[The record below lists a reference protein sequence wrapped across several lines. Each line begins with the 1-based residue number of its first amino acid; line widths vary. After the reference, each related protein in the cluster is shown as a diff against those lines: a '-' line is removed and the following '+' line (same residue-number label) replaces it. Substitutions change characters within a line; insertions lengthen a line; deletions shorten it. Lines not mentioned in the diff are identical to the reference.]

1 MTNVVH
7 SNQQITLNL
16 KQQLIAVEQLIESI
30 TSINAGAKDNASS
43 MTQIGEGI
51 QQLNGVALELKKIV

>member
-1 MTNVVH
+1 
-7 SNQQITLNL
+7 LNL